1 MPYRRFVPARDSFH
15 PDLVAATAD
24 LAKLVRRLR
33 SLSPRAWVDR
43 RAPVQAALNGLV
55 ALNGKLEGRRLDAPV
70 VADHVFA
77 DAVAVIGGDVL
88 KALAQSQDRTGLDL
102 AVQLIEDA
110 LAKTR

>member
-1 MPYRRFVPARDSFH
+1 MSYRRFVAEGDSFH

-24 LAKLVRRLR
+24 LEKLVRRLR

-43 RAPVQAALNGLV
+43 RAAVREALRDLVVLNGR
-55 ALNGKLEGRRLDAPV
+55 LEGRRLDAPV
-70 VADHVFA
+70 VADHVLP

-88 KALAQSQDRTGLDL
+88 DALAEAQDRTGLAL
-102 AVQLIEDA
+102 AVGLLEDA